1 MSPFVA
7 AQTLKVFKTFRVLRI
22 RAIMQQLAPSIVSF
36 IRNVKYMSLTGNEK
50 ECVVSTKPTVGFIG
64 LGLMGK
70 HMARNLLKAGFPLVV
85 YNRSRAAV
93 DELVA
98 EGAMAAGSPEA
109 VARRAGLVVTMLP
122 NSPDVQTVAAGEH
135 GLFAGASAGHI
146 FMDSS
151 TISPAVTEDLARQAA
166 AKGADWLDAPVS
178 GGPSGAQA
186 GTLSIMV
193 GGSAGA
199 LERARPVLEA
209 MGKTIT
215 HIGEKP
221 GSGQIAKAC
230 NQVAAAACLE
240 GVAEALMLARGAGA
254 DPQKVFQAIR
264 GGAANSWQMES
275 QGPRM
280 LSRSHAPG
288 FKAWMH
294 LKDLHIALDTAAR
307 HNLPM
312 PGTAQIVQLYAS
324 LLAAGHGEDNIS
336 ALVLALENMAG
347 IELTG
352 D

>member
-1 MSPFVA
+1 MS
-7 AQTLKVFKTFRVLRI
+7 L
-22 RAIMQQLAPSIVSF
+22 
-36 IRNVKYMSLTGNEK
+36 IRNDK
-50 ECVVSTKPTVGFIG
+50 ERTVSTKSAVGFIG

-85 YNRSRAAV
+85 HNRSRAAV

-98 EGAMAAGSPEA
+98 EGAAAAGSPQE
-109 VARRAGLVVTMLP
+109 VATRAGVVVTMLP
-122 NSPDVQTVAAGEH
+122 NSPDVEAVAAGAG

-146 FMDSS
+146 FVDSS
-151 TISPAVTEDLARQAA
+151 TISPAVTQALAEKAA
-166 AKGADWLDAPVS
+166 GLGADWLDAPVS

-193 GGSAGA
+193 GGSASA

-215 HIGEKP
+215 HIGERP

-230 NQVAAAACLE
+230 NQVAAAAALE
-240 GVAEALMLARGAGA
+240 GVAEALMLARAAGA
-254 DPQKVFQAIR
+254 DPQMVFQAIR
-264 GGAANSWQMES
+264 SGAANSWQMES

-280 LSRSHAPG
+280 LSRDHRPG

-312 PGTAQIVQLYAS
+312 PGTAQIVQLYAA
-324 LLAAGHGEDNIS
+324 LLAAGHGDDNIS
-336 ALVLALENMAG
+336 ALVLALETMAA
-347 IELTG
+347 IELTDAG
-352 D
+352 RR